1 MNILNKT
8 FNGIRKVIAFPFTT
22 AGILIVVCGI
32 IVLIAGLGI
41 SGNTDK
47 VINHLESVEDEM
59 NEEDNEEDNEKEVE
73 EKEE

>member
-1 MNILNKT
+1 MNTVNKI

-22 AGILIVVCGI
+22 AGILIMVCGI
-32 IVLIAGLGI
+32 IVLAVGLGI

-47 VINHLESVEDEM
+47 VINYLESVEDEM
-59 NEEDNEEDNEKEVE
+59 NEEDNEKDNEKVE